1 MANPPFPSAI
11 LTTADQN
18 PLTTKRYFL
27 ILKLRIFTYHELSAA
42 TNGGNF
48 LGKGSQGR
56 VYKAFL
62 DGGRHRG
69 MVNLISVTALTKL
82 LVVEYMPN
90 GTLHGHLHSR
100 SSLDPHSWNRRIK
113 QLLLKVSNWFASCQ
127 IVLFF

>member
-56 VYKAFL
+56 DYKAFL
-62 DGGRHRG
+62 DGGG
-69 MVNLISVTALTKL
+69 QLDGYPLA
-82 LVVEYMPN
+82 
-90 GTLHGHLHSR
+90 R
-100 SSLDPHSWNRRIK
+100 SSPWDGQLNICYCVDEAAGRR
-113 QLLLKVSNWFASCQ
+113 VHA
-127 IVLFF
+127 